1 MKLKKMISKVMAAAM
16 VLSAMSMGTMV
27 HAEETVELTF
37 MGWEA
42 SPLETKAVEDGIA
55 AFEAEYPNIKV
66 TYTPGLAGA
75 EYNAKILTS
84 AAAGALPDVMFVAAE
99 SYRQIAGAG
108 ALMELTDMFDS
119 NYSFDD
125 FIESSRTIMDID
137 GHVYGISSCTVSPI
151 IYYNKDVFDA
161 AGVPYPSS
169 DPAECWTIDE
179 FREVAKSLTT
189 EDVYG
194 IYGLETV
201 QDTLN
206 AQLLS
211 NGGAR
216 YNEDFTE
223 SIINSP
229 ESKEVFET
237 IKAIR
242 VEDGSAPDAITLD
255 AVGMSAAQ
263 MLETGKV
270 AMLCDGSWAL
280 QELAASGMNIGM
292 APLPSY
298 GEVLTTGQAHL
309 HCISSTT
316 AHPEEAW
323 QFLQFLSGMDYQGA
337 LCKSGL
343 WMPNRYSMYEGEQLE
358 GWYDE
363 SVHGDS
369 YRPMLDYFMNAKVD
383 PAALQ
388 KSAQARDIL
397 MEESD
402 MYFKMDQDIDTTL
415 ANIDSRINAA
425 IKDAMAE

>member
-16 VLSAMSMGTMV
+16 VFSAMSMGTMV

-84 AAAGALPDVMFVAAE
+84 AAAGALPDVMFVAASE
-99 SYRQIAGAG
+99 EYGTYHCTNNGTCSW
-108 ALMELTDMFDS
+108 FD
-119 NYSFDD
+119 FACA
-125 FIESSRTIMDID
+125 
-137 GHVYGISSCTVSPI
+137 VV
-151 IYYNKDVFDA
+151 DA

-242 VEDGSAPDAITLD
+242 VEDGSAPDATTLD